1 MGEMEKQARTR
12 MRMTKIR
19 SAIIGTVAIAGIVA
33 IGAMAPNA
41 MGVIAKS
48 KYFRQGKYRFK
59 SSFSRLISE
68 DFLSIVEKNG
78 KRYVRLT
85 DKGEKYAALIGEGR
99 LKPKKPK
106 RWDGKWRILIFD
118 IPEKRRRV
126 RDTIRTTL
134 ISIGFVR
141 LQDSVWVYPYDCE
154 DLITLLKADL
164 RIGKDVLYIIAVTIE
179 YDAPLRRRFNLA

>member
-1 MGEMEKQARTR
+1 

-33 IGAMAPNA
+33 IGAMAPNV
-41 MGVIAKS
+41 MGVIARS
-48 KYFRQGKYRFK
+48 KYFRQKKYQIK
-59 SSFSRLISE
+59 SSFSKLISE
-68 DFLSIVEKNG
+68 GFFVLVEKNG
-78 KRYVRLT
+78 KKCVRLT
-85 DKGEKYAALIGEGR
+85 EKGERYAAMMGEGR
-99 LKPKKPK
+99 LKPKKPRK
-106 RWDGKWRILIFD
+106 WDRKWRILIFD

-126 RDTIRTTL
+126 RDTIRITL